1 MYGIAAGCKKS
12 VRFEYEDRVLK
23 CTVITLPF
31 GTPSMVR
38 GAIEMPETLI
48 GPTTGPCPYG
58 MNVSM
63 LEGDMVASTRSKSTS
78 HPMSEE

>member
-38 GAIEMPETLI
+38 GAIEMPKPLI
-48 GPTTGPCPYG
+48 GPTKGPCPYG

>member
-1 MYGIAAGCKKS
+1 MYEIAAGCKKS
-12 VRFEYEDRVLK
+12 VGFEHEDRVLK

-58 MNVSM
+58 MNIFM
-63 LEGDMVASTRSKSTS
+63 FEGDMVASTRPKSTS
-78 HPMSEE
+78 HRMSEE